1 MGFRRKR
8 IPRERVQ
15 VHGGRGLGLRIRDSE
30 RATVI
35 SGETVTTT
43 KQKILIVEDDVDVA
57 EMVTAYFRAQG
68 YDVLVANWGEDGV
81 TTCQEH
87 HPDLAI
93 LDIRLP
99 DIDGYEVARRM
110 RSDRRTSDVPIIF
123 LTEKRERAD
132 KLQGLELGADDY
144 ITKPFDIQELRLRVR
159 NALQRISQG
168 TLTNP
173 VSGLPEGA
181 LVDER
186 LKTALQTDG
195 LAVILVSL
203 ENLDAFRETY
213 GFVASDDVLRAFS
226 VMIHNTMSEVGAKDD
241 FLGHLGPAEF
251 VLTVQSVNM
260 PALQERLR
268 SRLNQ
273 SLDYFYPVKDRERA
287 AQRPDRLNV
296 KMSEMSTVKGRFTS
310 VEQFKVEL
318 LRLKR

>member
-1 MGFRRKR
+1 
-8 IPRERVQ
+8 VAN
-15 VHGGRGLGLRIRDSE
+15 V
-30 RATVI
+30 
-35 SGETVTTT
+35 
-43 KQKILIVEDDVDVA
+43 KQKILIVEDDIDVA

-68 YDVLVANWGEDGV
+68 YDVLTVNWGEDGV
-81 TTCQEH
+81 RACQTN

-99 DIDGYEVARRM
+99 DIDGYEVARRL
-110 RSDRRTSDVPIIF
+110 RSDRRTADVPIIF

-168 TLTNP
+168 SLTNP

-186 LKTALQTDG
+186 LTSAMKSDG
-195 LAVILVSL
+195 LAVLLISL

-226 VMIHNTMSEVGAKDD
+226 VMIHNTMSEVGEKDD
-241 FLGHLGPAEF
+241 FLGHFGPAEF
-251 VLTVQSVNM
+251 VLIVQSANLNV
-260 PALQERLR
+260 LQDRLR
-268 SRLNQ
+268 LRLAQ
-273 SLDYFYPVKDRERA
+273 SLDYFYPIKDRERA
-287 AQRPDRLNV
+287 SKRPDRLSV
-296 KMSEMSTVKGRFTS
+296 KMGEMSTVKGRFVT
-310 VEQFKVEL
+310 VDKLKVEL